1 VSCTA
6 WRGDVYSLQHSYL
19 LSNYV
24 PSEEFALR
32 ERAQAATK
40 TLLGHIEGHL
50 DRQAYGMVRT
60 PDLSH
65 ETMLTL
71 F

>member
-6 WRGDVYSLQHSYL
+6 RRGDVYSLRHSYL
-19 LSNYV
+19 LSNYE

-50 DRQAYGMVRT
+50 DRQAYGMVNT
-60 PDLSH
+60 SDLSD
-65 ETMLTL
+65 ESVLTS